1 MARQINLTNVT
12 EQDFGPLAEGKY
24 VAVIEKL
31 EEKTAKSGNEMTV
44 IHARTSTGSF
54 VFINLVWS
62 EKAMPMAKSTLR
74 KLGLD
79 VDSGAINLDDLIG
92 VTFECDVTY
101 KMVDQKDGFG
111 NVIGKSKSDFPN
123 INVLGVVTE
132 EEEAPVVAEVS
143 TPAPSLAGSVIG

>member
-1 MARQINLTNVT
+1 MARQINLTEVT

-24 VAVIEKL
+24 VAVVEKL
-31 EEKTAKSGNEMTV
+31 EEKVAKSGNEMTV
-44 IHARTSTGSF
+44 IHAKTATGNF

-62 EKAMPMAKSTLR
+62 DKAMPMAKSTLR

-92 VTFECDVTY
+92 TTFECDVTY

-111 NVIGKSKSDFPN
+111 NIIGKSKSDFPN
-123 INVLGVVTE
+123 INVLGVVADEVE
-132 EEEAPVVAEVS
+132 EVVAE
-143 TPAPSLAGSVIG
+143 TPVPKAPSLAGNIIG